1 MNPIGALDGCEE
13 FFDNEPYAGNV
24 YGIISVEFKHENLYR
39 PDVIY
44 SNLTNEEKK
53 EITQKRVK
61 SIKRQRCEAIDEFN
75 KEVAK
80 HLKLTN
86 NSYIRDE
93 NILILWKNL
102 PSKTKMETLGHS
114 NDYLLSLFC
123 KKISWEKDKDTRI
136 YIDNSKGLKE
146 EGETSFG
153 HMLERI
159 NYIWKTTGII
169 PEFLDNVF
177 FEESELADLNP
188 DEYRKYK
195 KAEKDFEDT
204 TTFYKSM
211 SESEDIKIRSMY
223 NETLAKTAED
233 MFTNEVLK
241 PIMKSADDRFAIRF
255 FKSIQ
260 KLSDVIDG
268 KNKFDT
274 LIEGKE
280 EVFFIPTYYKMQA
293 GDLRYTDAAETF
305 SRDISS
311 PSIYKKSQ
319 DFQSSPIYADYMNC
333 WIVDIGDVERTAG
346 TIPDYMEFLLC
357 CAELRAAQEKNTN
370 KLHREV
376 YLRISD
382 MFSPAEFDRIMI
394 RAVHEYKNVKLK
406 KPKELNRKLEEYG
419 VSEADKEYIEKYFIK
434 EKEA

>member
-13 FFDNEPYAGNV
+13 IFDNKPYAGSV
-24 YGIISVEFKHENLYR
+24 YGIISVNFKQENLYR

-53 EITQKRVK
+53 EITEKRVK

-75 KEVAK
+75 KKVAK
-80 HLKLTN
+80 HLNLTN
-86 NSYIRDE
+86 NCYIRDE
-93 NILILWKNL
+93 NILILWKNN
-102 PSKTKMETLGHS
+102 PGKKQMETLGHS
-114 NDYLLSLFC
+114 NDYLMSLFC
-123 KKISWEKDKDTRI
+123 KRISWEKEKDTRI
-136 YIDNSKGLKE
+136 YIDNSKGLQE

-177 FEESELADLNP
+177 FEKSELADLNQ

-195 KAEKDFEDT
+195 KAEKDLEDT
-204 TTFYKSM
+204 SLFYKSM
-211 SESEDIKIRSMY
+211 SESEDTKIRSMY

-233 MFTNEVLK
+233 MFTNEVIN

-260 KLSDVIDG
+260 KLSDVLDG
-268 KNKFDT
+268 ENKFDT
-274 LIEGKE
+274 LIEDRE
-280 EVFFIPTYYKMQA
+280 DAFFIPSYYKMQV
-293 GDLRYTDAAETF
+293 GDSKYMDAAELL
-305 SRDISS
+305 SS
-311 PSIYKKSQ
+311 NPSAPSIYKWSNA
-319 DFQSSPIYADYMNC
+319 FQSNPIYADYMNC
-333 WIVDIGDVERTAG
+333 WIIDLADVERSAG

-376 YLRISD
+376 YLRINE
-382 MFSPAEFDRIMI
+382 MFSPAEFDRIMM
-394 RAVHEYKNVKLK
+394 RAVHEYKNVKVK
-406 KPKELNRKLEEYG
+406 KTKEFNRKLKEYG
-419 VSEADKEYIEKYFIK
+419 VSQADKEYIEKYFIK
-434 EKEA
+434 DKEA

>member
-13 FFDNEPYAGNV
+13 FFNNKPYEGSV
-24 YGIISVEFKHENLYR
+24 YGIISVDFKHENLYR

-53 EITQKRVK
+53 KITEERVK
-61 SIKRQRCEAIDEFN
+61 SIKRQRCEAIDDFN
-75 KEVAK
+75 RKVAK
-80 HLKLTN
+80 HFNLTN
-86 NSYIRDE
+86 NCYIRDD
-93 NILILWKNL
+93 NILILWKNN
-102 PSKTKMETLGHS
+102 PGKKQMETLGHS

-123 KKISWEKDKDTRI
+123 KRISWEKEKDTRI
-136 YIDNSKGLKE
+136 YIDDSKGLQE

-169 PEFLDNVF
+169 PELLDNVF
-177 FEESELADLNP
+177 FEKSELADLNQ

-204 TTFYKSM
+204 SLFYKSM

-233 MFTNEVLK
+233 MFTNEVIK

-255 FKSIQ
+255 FKCIQ
-260 KLSDVIDG
+260 KLSDVLDG
-268 KNKFDT
+268 ENKFDT
-274 LIEGKE
+274 LIEDME
-280 EVFFIPTYYKMQA
+280 DVYFIPAYFKMQA
-293 GDLRYTDAAETF
+293 GDLKYKNVAGTLSQDT
-305 SRDISS
+305 SS
-311 PSIYKKSQ
+311 PSIYKWSNA
-319 DFQSSPIYADYMNC
+319 FQSNPIYADYMNC
-333 WIVDIGDVERTAG
+333 WITDIGDVERTAG

-376 YLRISD
+376 YLRINE
-382 MFSPAEFDRIMI
+382 MFSPAEFDRIMM
-394 RAVHEYKNVKLK
+394 RAVHEYKNVKVK
-406 KPKELNRKLEEYG
+406 KTKEFNRKLKQCG

-434 EKEA
+434 